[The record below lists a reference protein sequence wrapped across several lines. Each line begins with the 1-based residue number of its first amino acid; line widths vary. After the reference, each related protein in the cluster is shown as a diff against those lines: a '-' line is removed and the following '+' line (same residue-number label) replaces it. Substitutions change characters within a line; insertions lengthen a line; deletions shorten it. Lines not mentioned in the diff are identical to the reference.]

1 MTANESVTNTPV
13 APMAMLRF
21 AVCAVAAAVMCSCN
35 ILSPARFLLMGPT
48 KTPAMYTL
56 EDRPTVVFVDDR
68 NNAIPINSSR
78 IRRRIADDVSS
89 ELMAHDLVTRTIS
102 PRDAMSLARRRDREG
117 NLMSMEAIGQAVGAE
132 QLIYIEM
139 LSFRG
144 SVDNVTTRPAA
155 ACRVK
160 VIDVV
165 TRTRLFPPAGGETD
179 WQEVPVLGLPVSLE
193 LYRSAEGRRRIE
205 QSLSVVIGDRI
216 AKLFYKHIPDE
227 LGSRLTPQ

>member
-1 MTANESVTNTPV
+1 MTANKSATNTPV
-13 APMAMLRF
+13 APMIMLRL
-21 AVCAVAAAVMCSCN
+21 AVCAVVAAVMCSCN
-35 ILSPARFLLMGPT
+35 ILSPAAFLAMGQT

-89 ELMAHDLVTRTIS
+89 ELMAHELVTQTIS

-144 SVDNVTTRPAA
+144 SSDNVTPRPSAV
-155 ACRVK
+155 CRLK

-165 TRTRLFPPAGGETD
+165 TRTRLFPPVGGETD
-179 WQEVPVLGLPVSLE
+179 WQEVPVLGLPMSLE
-193 LYRSAEGRRRIE
+193 LYRNSEGRRQIE
-205 QSLSVVIGDRI
+205 QSLSAAIADQI